1 MEHLRLILLAAFVVG
16 PAVGCVAPGS
26 SMGEVSVR
34 GSLRSASGQR
44 LPDREIQFILPA
56 AYGLGGLDLV
66 LNRPEDFGHQDQ
78 SFSTMTDA
86 NGEFSYE
93 LGTHIYHV
101 GCWLLPPIGCF
112 PKAPPPPFLLVRVPS
127 IPGEYYA
134 VQTQDGKFK
143 VFALGGQEL
152 SLSEAQLAKLK
163 ADSESSS
170 EEGTRSTVG
179 TIDLRFRSQ

>member
-1 MEHLRLILLAAFVVG
+1 MLIVLVVG
-16 PAVGCVAPGS
+16 PAAGCVASGS
-26 SMGEVSVR
+26 SMGNVSVR
-34 GSLRSASGQR
+34 GSLQSASGQR
-44 LPDREIQFILPA
+44 LPDQEIQFILPA

-66 LNRPEDFGHQDQ
+66 LNEPEDFGHQDR
-78 SFSTMTDA
+78 SFSATTDA
-86 NGEFSYE
+86 KGEFSYD

-143 VFALGGQEL
+143 VLSLGGEEI
-152 SLSEAQLAKLK
+152 SLSEAQLADLK

-170 EEGTRSTVG
+170 EGGARSTVG
-179 TIDLRFRSQ
+179 TIDLLFRSP